1 MAQAQPRYLR
11 PGEVSQLE
19 DEVKTLD
26 AMLADPTAVIQ
37 DRSGAFRR
45 RNAVSEQLKKETPP
59 DTTDA
64 QKDVLV
70 KREVELR
77 QAIQVGMPSDAVMR
91 RMPNGAVSQYD
102 KHRERNKRRI
112 QMWKNIVLT
121 IHKGTTDNDVA
132 NVERLRPLRTHAD
145 LNLGSGQVGGTAMH
159 SFPSDQFTENFDQ
172 IDWRGE
178 QALDLAGDVQSDAE
192 LPVDRAAELVD
203 EVIRANDL
211 ADLRLAISDAKEE
224 AREATQAKKPEK
236 RSADALG

>member
-19 DEVKTLD
+19 VEVKTLD

-77 QAIQVGMPSDAVMR
+77 QAIQVGMPSDAGMR

-159 SFPSDQFTENFDQ
+159 SFPSDP
-172 IDWRGE
+172 
-178 QALDLAGDVQSDAE
+178 E

-203 EVIRANDL
+203 EVLRATDL